1 MEVSK
6 AEGPGTGQETGR
18 ATLRQGCLPYPE
30 VLAQS
35 VSVIAPS
42 TVPAAIVGLIF
53 ASAGNGTWL
62 SFLLG
67 MCGMVLVGLNINQF
81 ARRSASPGSLYTY
94 IVQGMGPTTGIMGGW
109 ALMFG
114 YTLTGMSTLCGFAII
129 ADLLL
134 GQLFGLQFG
143 TLEWMVIGAG
153 LAGYIAARN
162 VQMSAKT
169 MLMLEVVALLS
180 VITLG
185 ILIWW
190 HKGFALDHAQLS
202 LEGATPGGILLGVVL
217 VVFAFSGFESST
229 ALGEE
234 AKDPL
239 RTIPR
244 SVTQSILISGVF
256 FIFMAYIVVF
266 GFSGMNIDL
275 GSSEAPLDSLASEL
289 GFNWLGTVINVGILM
304 SFFACTLASVNS
316 TARILYSMSRH
327 GLFADA
333 LGSAHE
339 QNQTPH
345 VAVAFAA
352 LLTLAFPAGA
362 WLSGVSAFEAQGHF
376 GTLASFGFIAVY
388 ILINI
393 AAPLYLRSIGK
404 LGIGAI
410 LISAGGLL
418 FMAFPLLGTFGLP
431 GSEMF
436 PLISY
441 PNTLLFSV
449 FALYMVAGLAWL
461 LLERMRRPRMIA
473 QMEDAIETVQ
483 LRFAAAAI
491 PVPVDDRR

>member
-1 MEVSK
+1 MEVS
-6 AEGPGTGQETGR
+6 ETDGARR

-67 MCGMVLVGLNINQF
+67 MLGMVLVGLNINQF

-94 IVQGMGPTTGIMGGW
+94 IVQGLGPTAGIMGGW

-114 YTLTGMSTLCGFAII
+114 YTLTGMSTLCGFAIV

-134 GQLFGLQFG
+134 GQLFGLQLG
-143 TLEWMVIGAG
+143 TLEWFVIGAG

-169 MLMLEVVALLS
+169 MLLLEVVALLS
-180 VITLG
+180 VISLG
-185 ILIWW
+185 VLIWS
-190 HKGFALDHAQLS
+190 HKGFALDTAQLS
-202 LEGATPGGILLGVVL
+202 LKDTTPGGILLGVVL

-244 SVTQSILISGVF
+244 SVTQSILISGLF

-266 GFSGMNIDL
+266 GFSGMGIDL
-275 GSSEAPLDSLASEL
+275 GTNEAPLAHLAGEL
-289 GFNWLGTVINVGILM
+289 GVSWLGTVINIGILM
-304 SFFACTLASVNS
+304 SFFACSLAAVNS

-333 LGSAHE
+333 LGAAHE
-339 QNQTPH
+339 ENQTPH
-345 VAVAFAA
+345 VAVFVAA
-352 LLTLAFPAGA
+352 LLMFALPAGA
-362 WLSGVSAFEAQGHF
+362 WMSGVSAFNAQGHF
-376 GTLASFGFIAVY
+376 GTLASYGFILVY
-388 ILINI
+388 ILISI
-393 AAPLYLRSIGK
+393 AAPLYLRSIGR
-404 LGIGAI
+404 LTVGSLLCSGGA
-410 LISAGGLL
+410 LL

-436 PLISY
+436 PLIDY
-441 PNTLLFSV
+441 PNTLLFAAFV
-449 FALYMVAGLAWL
+449 LYMLAGLGWL
-461 LLERMRRPRMIA
+461 LLERVRRPRMIA
-473 QMEDAIETVQ
+473 QLEDAIETVQ
-483 LRFAAAAI
+483 LRFAG
-491 PVPVDDRR
+491 VTEELR